1 MKIGLF
7 GGSFNPVHIG
17 HLRAAEI
24 FCGKQELDTLYV
36 VPAHVSPFKTQENS
50 LYISDTDRLNMAR
63 LCFSHLE
70 SRTKVTVSDA
80 EIRRGG
86 TSYTVDTVNQLLEQT
101 GQSKIYM
108 LVGSDMFLCL
118 DKWKN
123 AQELFEKCVICT
135 LSRNSG
141 EFDTLRAKSEEYFS
155 RFGAHTEIYSD
166 EPLEVSA
173 TQIRSLFAFG
183 KGENCR
189 NMLTADVFEYII
201 ENKLFTGKADKENKA
216 FTHEPTSVETLES
229 IREKIPALLTQ
240 KRLVH
245 TLSVEKQALEIA
257 APLFENLGIGKKY
270 LSDISAAALLH
281 DITKRLTLTEQK
293 RLCLKY
299 FIQTDSV
306 SADSPNLLH
315 SKTAAFLSR
324 DLFGINDTVFGAVF
338 CHTTGKADMNIFE
351 KIIFLSDYIEP
362 TRKQQVCADA
372 REKFL
377 NDAKQNGFNMRVLD
391 AAVTDSLNS
400 TLCYLL
406 STQNPVAA
414 ETIQARNHLILQY
427 SHKKLL

>member
-24 FCGKQELDTLYV
+24 FCQKQELDSLYV
-36 VPAHVSPFKTQENS
+36 VPAHVSPFKTEKDS
-50 LYISDTDRLNMAR
+50 LYISDADRLNMAR

-70 SRTKVTVSDA
+70 SGTKVNVSDM
-80 EIRRGG
+80 EISRGG
-86 TSYTVDTVNQLLEQT
+86 TSYTIDTVNALLEKT
-101 GQSKIYM
+101 GQNKIYM
-108 LVGSDMFLCL
+108 LVGSDMFLSL
-118 DKWKN
+118 EKWKSFE
-123 AQELFEKCVICT
+123 ELFEKCVICT
-135 LSRNSG
+135 LSRNAD
-141 EFDTLRAKSEEYFS
+141 ELNLLRAKSKEYFL
-155 RFGAHTEIYSD
+155 RYGAQTEIYSD

-173 TQIRSLFAFG
+173 TRIRSLFACG

-201 ENKLFTGKADKENKA
+201 ENRLFTESADKAENL
-216 FTHEPTSVETLES
+216 FTHEPTSSSTLER
-229 IREKIPALLTQ
+229 IRGKIPEFLTP
-240 KRLVH
+240 KRLIH

-257 APLFENLGIGKKY
+257 EPMFEKLGIDKEY

-281 DITKRLTLTEQK
+281 DITKKLPLTEQK
-293 RLCLKY
+293 RLCLEY
-299 FIQTDSV
+299 GIHTDSV
-306 SADSPNLLH
+306 SADSSNLLH

-324 DLFGINDTVFGAVF
+324 DIFGINDIVFGAVF
-338 CHTTGKADMNIFE
+338 NHTTGKAGMNVFE

-391 AAVTDSLNS
+391 TAVADSLDS
-400 TLCYLL
+400 TLLYLL
-406 STQNPVAA
+406 STKNPIAA

-427 SHKKLL
+427 SRKKLL